1 MEGVPPKFAP
11 FKKTRVVLALEDTA
25 MPIDQKTDLT
35 AHPTKPFRAAEGGGA
50 ETVEQADAAL
60 AIEPLMFGK
69 KRTRALKEDAEVK
82 GVKIAESDE
91 ALPEFLKR
99 AKAAYERK
107 KKRERASGL
116 GVAKSAAPG
125 AAEGVGAKGTLF
137 SRTNAAT
144 RE

>member
-35 AHPTKPFRAAEGGGA
+35 AHATKPFRAAEGGGA

-69 KRTRALKEDAEVK
+69 KRARALKEGAKVK
-82 GVKIAESDE
+82 EVKIAELGSDE

-99 AKAAYERK
+99 AKAADERK
-107 KKRERASGL
+107 KKREKRD
-116 GVAKSAAPG
+116 K
-125 AAEGVGAKGTLF
+125 
-137 SRTNAAT
+137 R
-144 RE
+144 